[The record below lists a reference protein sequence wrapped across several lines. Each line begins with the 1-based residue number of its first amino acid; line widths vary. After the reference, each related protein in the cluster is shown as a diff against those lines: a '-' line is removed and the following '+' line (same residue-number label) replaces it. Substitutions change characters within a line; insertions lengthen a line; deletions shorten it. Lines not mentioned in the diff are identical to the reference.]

1 MAASQGS
8 ESQINSNNL
17 SNNENHNMNNIPL
30 YAESKLTRQQAI
42 HEIADIIVRSNM
54 KPQSVECT
62 FELLKKILPS
72 DNTLPTTID
81 ELFHAMMS
89 SDNDWRLA
97 QYFIRHKGYRSL
109 LSATSNVSDGNSLS
123 QEEEEEF
130 NIIAQPL
137 STLLPLND
145 NHASSNSDDENIL
158 TPYERLQQCL
168 EPSTRLAR
176 DFNLNFATEIQ
187 LNVNNDNMTSS
198 SQQSQIA
205 SSIHADRFQRVLS
218 ESSSTISDRYR
229 IMQDVL
235 RAFNN
240 NDDETSY
247 DSMSNDNEK
256 LCCFE
261 INGRNLLNDSKGRRY
276 Y

>member
-1 MAASQGS
+1 MAANQGS
-8 ESQINSNNL
+8 ESQINSSNL

-97 QYFIRHKGYRSL
+97 QYFMRHKGYRSL
-109 LSATSNVSDGNSLS
+109 LSATSSVSDDNSLS
-123 QEEEEEF
+123 QEEEF
-130 NIIAQPL
+130 NIIAQP
-137 STLLPLND
+137 SSALLPLND
-145 NHASSNSDDENIL
+145 NHASSNFDDENIL

-168 EPSTRLAR
+168 EPITRLAR

-187 LNVNNDNMTSS
+187 LNVNNDNMPSS

-205 SSIHADRFQRVLS
+205 SSIHAGQFQRVRS
-218 ESSSTISDRYR
+218 ETSSTTSERYR
-229 IMQDVL
+229 IMHDVL

-240 NDDETSY
+240 NDHETSY
-247 DSMSNDNEK
+247 ESMSNDNEK
-256 LCCFE
+256 PCCFE
-261 INGRNLLNDSKGRRY
+261 INGRDLLNDSKRRRY